1 MELET
6 QINRWVKK
14 QLENAYFYNV
24 RDKKVIRDAVLD
36 LNLFDKHEINVLDM
50 PIVQRLRRI
59 YQTGFA
65 YILYPS
71 ATHNRFEHTLGV
83 TIIANKFIHALQTKE
98 PGMMPDEYSRE
109 IRLAAL
115 LHDVGHGPLSHVTEC
130 IYAHFPEMKKQCSES
145 KFSKCKAKP
154 HEVLSYM
161 IVNSAPFRQFF
172 EENIQ
177 TKSYRVTVDF
187 QRVADMIVGY
197 TDDPY
202 QAYLSDIINGAFDS
216 DKLDYIP
223 RDCHFTGIKMG
234 IDIDRIMYTVSI
246 DTKKIRGR
254 QGLVIDISG
263 SPFIEQV
270 LFNKMLLYSSI
281 YHHHNVRAAEC
292 MLKSVFEAVR
302 DFKLEMNGLR
312 FNRVVDFLS
321 VTDSDILSLAG
332 KPDEIAPLIK
342 NILNRSMLKRAL
354 VISKSTIKT
363 SVGAPKSK
371 REAEAK
377 MKYNK
382 LLDLSKDPAQI
393 RKLRELIV
401 DEIGRK
407 TTVYDIW
414 IDLPDPPSFREAKQA
429 LIKTTE
435 DERERLDKIFP
446 VSKWLETYAENK
458 WKGHVFCPPL
468 SDMREKIDKAAR
480 KIIKDVLDI
489 EFNDYATKY
498 AKRAY

>member
-1 MELET
+1 MELDN
-6 QINRWVKK
+6 QINRWVKE
-14 QLENAYFYNV
+14 QLKGFSFYDV

-50 PIVQRLRRI
+50 PITQRLRRI
-59 YQTGFA
+59 FQTGFA
-65 YILYPS
+65 YMLYPS

-83 TIIANKFIHALQTKE
+83 TIIANKFINALHAKE
-98 PGMMPDEYSRE
+98 PSMMTEQYSRE

-130 IYAHFPEMKKQCSES
+130 IYGQFPEMKMQCSQP

-161 IVNSAPFRQFF
+161 IVNSAPFKQFF
-172 EENIQ
+172 EQNIQ
-177 TKSYRVTVDF
+177 TKSYRVMVDF
-187 QRVADMIVGY
+187 QRIADMTVGY
-197 TDDPY
+197 SDDPY

-234 IDIDRIMYTVSI
+234 IDIDRIMYTVAI
-246 DTKKIRGR
+246 DTKKIRNR

-263 SPFIEQV
+263 SPFIEQI

-281 YHHHNVRAAEC
+281 YHHHKVRAAEC
-292 MLKSVFEAVR
+292 MLKSVFEAAR
-302 DFKLEMNGLR
+302 DFKLELNGFR
-312 FNRVVDFLS
+312 FNKVVDFLS

-332 KPDEIAPLIK
+332 KPDEIAPLVR
-342 NILNRSMLKRAL
+342 NILNRSLLKRAL

-363 SVGAPKSK
+363 SIGAPKSK

-377 MKYNK
+377 MKYDK
-382 LLDLSKDPAQI
+382 LLNLSKDPAQI

-407 TTVYDIW
+407 ATVYDIW
-414 IDLPDPPSFREAKQA
+414 IDLPDPASFREAKQA

-468 SDMREKIDKAAR
+468 GDLREKVDKAAR
-480 KIIKDVLDI
+480 KVIKDVLDI
-489 EFNDYATKY
+489 VFNEYATTY

>member
-1 MELET
+1 MELDN
-6 QINRWVKK
+6 QVSRWVKK
-14 QLENAYFYNV
+14 QLGDEHFYNV

-36 LNLFDKHEINVLDM
+36 LNLFEEYEINVLDLS
-50 PIVQRLRRI
+50 IVQRLRRI

-65 YILYPS
+65 YLLYPS

-83 TIIANKFIHALQTKE
+83 TIIANKFITALKNKE
-98 PGMMPDEYSRE
+98 PSMMTDQYSRE

-115 LHDVGHGPLSHVTEC
+115 LHDVGHGPFSHVTEC
-130 IYAHFPEMKKQCSES
+130 IYAHFPEMKEQYNKS

-154 HEVLSYM
+154 HEILSYM
-161 IVNSAPFRQFF
+161 IVNSSPFKQFF

-177 TKSYRVTVDF
+177 TKSYRMMADF
-187 QRVADMIVGY
+187 QRIANIIVGY
-197 TDDPY
+197 TDDPF

-246 DTKKIRGR
+246 DTKKIKGR
-254 QGLVIDISG
+254 QGLIIDISG

-281 YHHHNVRAAEC
+281 YHHHKVRAAEC
-292 MLKSVFEAVR
+292 MLKSIFEAVR
-302 DFKLEMNGLR
+302 DFKLEVNGLR
-312 FNRVVDFLS
+312 FNKVTDFLS
-321 VTDSDILSLAG
+321 VTDMDILSLTG
-332 KPDEIAPLIK
+332 KPDEIAPLIR
-342 NILNRSMLKRAL
+342 NLLNRALLKRAL

-363 SVGAPKSK
+363 STSARKSK
-371 REAEAK
+371 KEAEAK

-393 RKLRELIV
+393 RKLRELIANEV
-401 DEIGRK
+401 GGKI
-407 TTVYDIW
+407 TVYDIW
-414 IDLPDPPSFREAKQA
+414 IDLPEPPSFREAKQA
-429 LIKTTE
+429 LIKTAE
-435 DERERLDKIFP
+435 NERETLDRIFP

-458 WKGHVFCPPL
+458 WKGHVFCPPFEWHT
-468 SDMREKIDKAAR
+468 R
-480 KIIKDVLDI
+480 
-489 EFNDYATKY
+489 
-498 AKRAY
+498 